1 MEEQVNRLVAKLW
14 EKYEK
19 TPRSRRL
26 LIAVSG
32 IPGSGKTTLAA
43 KVTSR
48 INALYH
54 DQSPGT
60 SCGNAIAAF
69 VPLDGYHLSRAQL
82 DAMPDPVNAHDRRG
96 AAFTFDGKGFLE
108 LVKELR
114 KPLAPETKTVWAP
127 SFDHKVKDPVEGDIG
142 VSPGM
147 RIIVFEGNYLSLN
160 KPPWSDAAAMMD
172 ELWFVE
178 VDFDTARERL
188 VKRHVKAG
196 IATDEEAAHKRVTEN
211 DMVNGKEIVD
221 DRIPEVHEVIVS
233 KEDEAWT
240 PERQGMETATAP
252 GG

>member
-82 DAMPDPVNAHDRRG
+82 DAMPDPKG

-240 PERQGMETATAP
+240 PERRGWRRRRLLGVE
-252 GG
+252 